1 MVRKGHIVFDNVF
14 WQILIAVI
22 LLSGYVI
29 LSKRLKKIPDIPI
42 GLIILYLITR
52 IIAAITRDL
61 SWATEWAPWIQVAS
75 AVILSW
81 AIARLTF
88 FLLIELPLRLRKK
101 EELPNIT
108 RDLILLTCY
117 AILFFIV
124 LRFKSNINLTG
135 ILTTSAVLTVVVGFA
150 AQTTLSSLISGLIL
164 QIERPFGLGDWIKIE
179 EKQGRVVGITWK
191 STRLLTREKVLMY
204 IPNAEIT
211 NKSFFN
217 YSRPNRMLV
226 ARLYIGIEY
235 GVAPNKVKN
244 VIIQVLNQ
252 HPQVLKTPPP
262 DIYLK
267 EFGDFAI
274 TYEIRFCHSNFA
286 NEPKIKSDINYQ
298 IWYAL
303 RRNDIKIPF
312 PIRDVHLNH
321 IENRLQTKEL
331 KAQRSSF
338 NIEGLLA
345 QVSVLSALSAEIR
358 TQIAE
363 RSMIAEYGVGEFIVR
378 QGDQGDSL
386 YIIRTGSCG
395 VYVKRDG
402 KHENRIATIESGEFF
417 GEMSLLTG
425 EPITATVR
433 AMVDTSVIIIDKENF
448 SNILNDNP
456 AISVQLGEIL
466 AKRQKELAE
475 EAGRMVAATPS
486 SSSMIA
492 KIKSFFRID

>member
-1 MVRKGHIVFDNVF
+1 MFDTVF
-14 WQILIAVI
+14 WQILIVVI
-22 LLSGYVI
+22 FLSGYAI
-29 LSKRLKKIPDIPI
+29 ISKRLKKIPDIPI
-42 GLIILYLITR
+42 GLIILYLITH
-52 IIAAITRDL
+52 IIASITRDL
-61 SWATEWAPWIQVAS
+61 TWANEWTPWIQVAS

-117 AILFFIV
+117 GILLVIV

-150 AQTTLSSLISGLIL
+150 AQTTLSSLISGLML

-191 STRLLTREKVLMY
+191 STRLLTREKILVY

-217 YSRPNRMLV
+217 YSRPNRTLV
-226 ARLYIGIEY
+226 ARVYIGIEY
-235 GVAPNKVKN
+235 GAPPNMVKD
-244 VIIQVLNQ
+244 VLIQVLNQ

-274 TYEIRFCHSNFA
+274 TYEIRFCHINFA

-303 RRNDIKIPF
+303 RRNNIKIPF
-312 PIRDVHLNH
+312 PIRDVHLDH
-321 IENRLQTKEL
+321 IERRFQAKEL
-331 KAQRSSF
+331 EAQKSSF
-338 NIEGLLA
+338 NIEGLLG
-345 QVSVLSALSAEIR
+345 QVSVLSALSPEIR

-363 RSMIAEYGVGEFIVR
+363 RSVIAEYGSGEFIVR
-378 QGDQGDSL
+378 QGDQGSSL

-402 KHENRIATIESGEFF
+402 KQENKIATIESGDFF

-433 AMVDTSVIIIDKENF
+433 AMGDTSVIIIDKKNF
-448 SNILNDNP
+448 STILNDNP
-456 AISVQLGEIL
+456 TISVQLGEIL

-475 EAGRMVAATPS
+475 EAGRIVAAMPS

-492 KIKSFFRID
+492 RIKSFFRID

>member
-1 MVRKGHIVFDNVF
+1 MFDTVF
-14 WQILIAVI
+14 WQILIVVI
-22 LLSGYVI
+22 FLSGYAI
-29 LSKRLKKIPDIPI
+29 MSKRLQKIPAIPI

-52 IIAAITRDL
+52 IIALISRDL
-61 SWATEWAPWIQVAS
+61 NWATEWTPWIQVAS
-75 AVILSW
+75 VVILSW

-88 FLLIELPLRLRKK
+88 FLFIELPLRLRKK

-117 AILFFIV
+117 AILLVIV

-135 ILTTSAVLTVVVGFA
+135 IMTTSAVLTVVVGFA

-164 QIERPFGLGDWIKIE
+164 QIERPFGLGDWIKLGE
-179 EKQGRVVGITWK
+179 NQGRVVGITWK
-191 STRLLTREKVLMY
+191 STRLLTREKILVY

-211 NKSFFN
+211 NKSFSN
-217 YSRPNRMLV
+217 YSRPNRTLV
-226 ARLYIGIEY
+226 ARVYIGIEY
-235 GVAPNKVKN
+235 GAPPNTVKD

-252 HPQVLKTPPP
+252 HPQVLKIPPP

-274 TYEIRFCHSNFA
+274 TYEIRFCHHNFA

-303 RRNDIKIPF
+303 RRNNIKIPF

-321 IENRLQTKEL
+321 IERRFQTKEL
-331 KAQRSSF
+331 EAQKSSF
-338 NIEGLLA
+338 NIEGLLG
-345 QVSVLSALSAEIR
+345 QVSVLSSLSAEIL

-363 RSMIAEYGVGEFIVR
+363 RSVIAEYGAGEFIVR

-395 VYVKRDG
+395 VYVRRNG
-402 KHENRIATIESGEFF
+402 KQENRIATIDSSEFF

-433 AMVDTSVIIIDKENF
+433 AMIDTSIIIIDKENF

-475 EAGRMVAATPS
+475 EAGRIVADTPS
-486 SSSMIA
+486 SSNMIA
-492 KIKSFFRID
+492 KIKTFFRID

>member
-1 MVRKGHIVFDNVF
+1 MFDTVF
-14 WQILIAVI
+14 WQILIVVI
-22 LLSGYVI
+22 FLSGYAI
-29 LSKRLKKIPDIPI
+29 ISKRLQKIPDIPI

-52 IIAAITRDL
+52 IIASITRDL
-61 SWATEWAPWIQVAS
+61 TWAAEWAPWIKVAS

-81 AIARLTF
+81 AVARLSF
-88 FLLIELPLRLRKK
+88 FIFIELPLRLRKK
-101 EELPNIT
+101 KELPNIT

-117 AILFFIV
+117 AVLLVIV

-150 AQTTLSSLISGLIL
+150 AQTTLSSLISGLML
-164 QIERPFGLGDWIKIE
+164 QIERPFGLGDWIKLE
-179 EKQGRVVGITWK
+179 DMQGLVIGITWK
-191 STRLLTREKVLMY
+191 STRLLTREKVMVY

-211 NKSFFN
+211 NKSFVN
-217 YSRPNRMLV
+217 YSRPNRTIV
-226 ARLYIGIEY
+226 ARVYIGIEY
-235 GVAPNKVKN
+235 GAPPNTVKD

-252 HPQVLKTPPP
+252 HPMVLKTPPP
-262 DIYLK
+262 DVYLR

-274 TYEIRFCHSNFA
+274 TYEVRFCHSNYG
-286 NEPKIKSDINYQ
+286 NEPKIKSDINYK

-303 RRNDIKIPF
+303 RRHNIKIPF

-321 IENRLQTKEL
+321 IERRFQAKEF
-331 KAQRSSF
+331 KAQKSSY
-338 NIEGLLA
+338 NIEGLLG
-345 QVSVLSALSAEIR
+345 QVSVFSALSAEIR

-363 RSMIAEYGVGEFIVR
+363 RSVIAEYGAGEFIVR
-378 QGDQGDSL
+378 QGDQGNAL

-395 VYVKRDG
+395 IYVRKNG
-402 KHENRIATIESGEFF
+402 KQENRIATIDSGGFF

-448 SNILNDNP
+448 SIILNDNP

-475 EAGRMVAATPS
+475 EAGRIVAHTPS

>member
-1 MVRKGHIVFDNVF
+1 MFDTVF
-14 WQILIAVI
+14 WQILIVVI
-22 LLSGYVI
+22 FLSSYAI
-29 LSKRLKKIPDIPI
+29 ISKRLQKMPDIPI

-52 IIAAITRDL
+52 IIASIARDL
-61 SWATEWAPWIQVAS
+61 TLVAEWAPWIQVAS

-101 EELPNIT
+101 EALPNIT

-117 AILFFIV
+117 AVLLVIV

-164 QIERPFGLGDWIKIE
+164 QIERPFGLGDWIKLGE
-179 EKQGRVVGITWK
+179 NQGRVVGITWK
-191 STRLLTREKVLMY
+191 STRLLTREKIQVY

-217 YSRPNRMLV
+217 YSRPNLTLV
-226 ARLYIGIEY
+226 ARVYIAIEY
-235 GVAPNKVKN
+235 GAPPNTVKD

-252 HPQVLKTPPP
+252 HSQVLKTPPP

-274 TYEIRFCHSNFA
+274 TYEVRFCHSNFA
-286 NEPKIKSDINYQ
+286 NEPKIKSDINTQ

-312 PIRDVHLNH
+312 PIRDLHYKH
-321 IENRLQTKEL
+321 IERRFQAKEIE
-331 KAQRSSF
+331 KQRSSF
-338 NIEGLLA
+338 NIEGLLG
-345 QVSVLSALSAEIR
+345 QVSVLSALSTDIR

-363 RSMIAEYGVGEFIVR
+363 RSEIAEYGAGEFVVR

-386 YIIRTGSCG
+386 YIIRTGTCG

-402 KHENRIATIESGEFF
+402 SEENRIATIERGEFF

-433 AMVDTSVIIIDKENF
+433 AIVDTSVIIIDKENF
-448 SNILNDNP
+448 SNILNNNP
-456 AISVQLGEIL
+456 AISIQLGEIL

-475 EAGRMVAATPS
+475 EAGRTNADTPS

-492 KIKSFFRID
+492 KIKWFFRID

>member
-1 MVRKGHIVFDNVF
+1 VFDTVF
-14 WQILIAVI
+14 WQILIVVI
-22 LLSGYVI
+22 FLSGYAI
-29 LSKRLKKIPDIPI
+29 MSKRLQKIPAIPI

-52 IIAAITRDL
+52 IIALISRDL
-61 SWATEWAPWIQVAS
+61 NWATEWTPWIQVAS
-75 AVILSW
+75 VVILSW

-88 FLLIELPLRLRKK
+88 FLFIELPLRLRKK

-117 AILFFIV
+117 AILFVIV

-135 ILTTSAVLTVVVGFA
+135 IMTTSAVLTVVVGFA

-164 QIERPFGLGDWIKIE
+164 QIERPFGLGDWIKLG
-179 EKQGRVVGITWK
+179 EKQGRVIGITWK
-191 STRLLTREKVLMY
+191 STRLLTREKILVY

-211 NKSFFN
+211 NKSFSN
-217 YSRPNRMLV
+217 YSRPNRTLV
-226 ARLYIGIEY
+226 ARVYIGIEY
-235 GVAPNKVKN
+235 GAPPNTVKD

-252 HPQVLKTPPP
+252 HPQVLKIPPP

-274 TYEIRFCHSNFA
+274 TYEIRFCHHNFA

-303 RRNDIKIPF
+303 RRNNIKIPF

-321 IENRLQTKEL
+321 IERRFQTKEL
-331 KAQRSSF
+331 EAQKSSF
-338 NIEGLLA
+338 NIEGLLG
-345 QVSVLSALSAEIR
+345 QVSVLSSLSAEIL

-363 RSMIAEYGVGEFIVR
+363 RSVIAEYGAGEFIVR

-395 VYVKRDG
+395 VYVRRNG
-402 KHENRIATIESGEFF
+402 KQENRIATIDSSEFF

-433 AMVDTSVIIIDKENF
+433 AMIDTSIIIIDKENF

-475 EAGRMVAATPS
+475 EAGRIVADTPS
-486 SSSMIA
+486 SSNMIA
-492 KIKSFFRID
+492 KIKTFFRID

>member
-1 MVRKGHIVFDNVF
+1 VFNTVF
-14 WQILIAVI
+14 WQILTVVVF
-22 LLSGYVI
+22 LSAYAI
-29 LSKRLKKIPDIPI
+29 ISKRLKKIPDIPI

-52 IIAAITRDL
+52 IIASIARDL
-61 SWATEWAPWIQVAS
+61 TWAAVWAPWIQVAS
-75 AVILSW
+75 SVILSW

-88 FLLIELPLRLRKK
+88 FLFIELPLRLRKK
-101 EELPNIT
+101 EALPNIT

-117 AILFFIV
+117 AILLIIV

-150 AQTTLSSLISGLIL
+150 AQTTLSSLIAGLML

-179 EKQGRVVGITWK
+179 EMQGRVIGITWK
-191 STRLLTREKVLMY
+191 STRLLTREKILVY

-217 YSRPNRMLV
+217 YSKPNRMV
-226 ARLYIGIEY
+226 MARVYIGIEY
-235 GVAPNKVKN
+235 GAPPNMVKD
-244 VIIQVLNQ
+244 VILQVLNQ
-252 HPQVLKTPPP
+252 HHQVLKTPPP

-274 TYEIRFCHSNFA
+274 TYEIRFCHNNFA
-286 NEPKIKSDINYQ
+286 NEPRIISDINYQ

-303 RRNDIKIPF
+303 RRNNIKIPF
-312 PIRDVHLNH
+312 PIRDVYFNH
-321 IENRLQTKEL
+321 IERRFQA
-331 KAQRSSF
+331 KALEAQKNSF
-338 NIEGLLA
+338 NIEGLLG
-345 QVSVLSALSAEIR
+345 QVSIFSTLSAEIR
-358 TQIAE
+358 TQISE
-363 RSMIAEYGVGEFIVR
+363 RSLIAEYGAGEFIVR

-386 YIIRTGSCG
+386 YIIRNGSCG
-395 VYVKRDG
+395 VYVSRDG
-402 KHENRIATIESGEFF
+402 KQENRIATIERGEFF

-425 EPITATVR
+425 ELITATVR

-475 EAGRMVAATPS
+475 EAGRKVTATPS

>member
-1 MVRKGHIVFDNVF
+1 MFDTVY
-14 WQILIAVI
+14 WHILIIVI
-22 LLSGYVI
+22 FLSGYAI
-29 LSKRLKKIPDIPI
+29 ISKRFKKIPDIPI
-42 GLIILYLITR
+42 GLFIIYLIAR
-52 IIAAITRDL
+52 IVASITRDL
-61 SWATEWAPWIQVAS
+61 KWAAEWSPWIQVAS
-75 AVILSW
+75 VVILSW
-81 AIARLTF
+81 AVARLTF
-88 FLLIELPLRLRKK
+88 FLFIELPLRLRKK
-101 EELPNIT
+101 KEIPNIT

-117 AILFFIV
+117 AILFVIV

-150 AQTTLSSLISGLIL
+150 AQTTLSSLISGLML
-164 QIERPFGLGDWIKIE
+164 QIERPFGLGDWIKLE
-179 EKQGRVVGITWK
+179 EKHGRVIGITWK
-191 STRLLTREKVLMY
+191 STRLLTREKVLVY

-211 NKSFFN
+211 NKSFLN
-217 YSRPNRMLV
+217 YSRPNRTLV
-226 ARLYIGIEY
+226 ARIYIGIEY
-235 GVAPNKVKN
+235 GAPPNTVKD

-252 HPQVLKTPPP
+252 HPQVLKIPPP
-262 DIYLK
+262 DVYLK

-274 TYEIRFCHSNFA
+274 TYEIRFCHNNFA

-303 RRNDIKIPF
+303 RRNNIKIPF

-321 IENRLQTKEL
+321 IERRFQAKEL
-331 KAQRSSF
+331 EEQKSSF
-338 NIEGLLA
+338 NIEGLLS
-345 QVSVLSALSAEIR
+345 QVSVFSALSAEIR

-363 RSMIAEYGVGEFIVR
+363 RSEIAQYGAGEFIVR
-378 QGDQGDSL
+378 QGDQGNSL

-395 VYVKRDG
+395 IYVSRNG
-402 KHENRIATIESGEFF
+402 RQENRIATIESGEFF

-475 EAGRMVAATPS
+475 EAGRIVTVTPS

>member
-1 MVRKGHIVFDNVF
+1 VFDTVF
-14 WQILIAVI
+14 WQILIVVI
-22 LLSGYVI
+22 FLSGYAI
-29 LSKRLKKIPDIPI
+29 ISKRLQKIPDIPI
-42 GLIILYLITR
+42 GLLILYLITR
-52 IIAAITRDL
+52 IVALITRDL
-61 SWATEWAPWIQVAS
+61 NWAADWAPWIQVAS

-81 AIARLTF
+81 AVARLSF
-88 FLLIELPLRLRKK
+88 FLFIELPLRLRKK

-108 RDLILLTCY
+108 RDLIMLTCY
-117 AILFFIV
+117 AILLVIV

-135 ILTTSAVLTVVVGFA
+135 IMTTSAVLTVVVGFA
-150 AQTTLSSLISGLIL
+150 AQTTLSSLISGLML
-164 QIERPFGLGDWIKIE
+164 QIERPFGLGDWIKLGE
-179 EKQGRVVGITWK
+179 NQGLVIGITWK
-191 STRLLTREKVLMY
+191 STRLLTREKFLVY

-217 YSRPNRMLV
+217 YSRPNRTLV
-226 ARLYIGIEY
+226 ARINIGIEY
-235 GVAPNKVKN
+235 GTPPNTVKD

-303 RRNDIKIPF
+303 RRNNIKIPF

-321 IENRLQTKEL
+321 IERRFEAKEL
-331 KAQRSSF
+331 EAQKSTF
-338 NIEGLLA
+338 NIEGLLG
-345 QVSVLSALSAEIR
+345 QVSVLSALSDEIQ

-363 RSMIAEYGVGEFIVR
+363 RSVIAEYGAGEFIVR
-378 QGDQGDSL
+378 QGDQGNSL
-386 YIIRTGSCG
+386 YIIRTGTCG
-395 VYVKRDG
+395 VYVRRNG
-402 KHENRIATIESGEFF
+402 KQENRIATINSGEFF

-448 SNILNDNP
+448 SKILNDNP
-456 AISVQLGEIL
+456 TISVQLGEIL

-475 EAGRMVAATPS
+475 EAGRTVADTPS
-486 SSSMIA
+486 SSRMIA

>member
-1 MVRKGHIVFDNVF
+1 VFDTVF
-14 WQILIAVI
+14 WQILIVVI
-22 LLSGYVI
+22 FLSSYAI
-29 LSKRLKKIPDIPI
+29 ISNRLQKIPAIPI
-42 GLIILYLITR
+42 GLFIFYLITR
-52 IIAAITRDL
+52 IIALITRDL
-61 SWATEWAPWIQVAS
+61 NWAAEWAPWIQVAS
-75 AVILSW
+75 SVILSW
-81 AIARLTF
+81 AVARLTF
-88 FLLIELPLRLRKK
+88 FLFIELPLRLRKK
-101 EELPNIT
+101 KELPNIT

-117 AILFFIV
+117 AILLVIV

-164 QIERPFGLGDWIKIE
+164 QIERPFGLGDWIKLG
-179 EKQGRVVGITWK
+179 EKHGRVVGITWK
-191 STRLLTREKVLMY
+191 STRLLTREKILVY

-217 YSRPNRMLV
+217 YSRPNRTLV
-226 ARLYIGIEY
+226 ARIYIGIEY
-235 GVAPNKVKN
+235 GAPPNVVKD
-244 VIIQVLNQ
+244 VILQVLNQ
-252 HPQVLKTPPP
+252 HFQVLKTPPP
-262 DIYLK
+262 DVYLK

-274 TYEIRFCHSNFA
+274 TYEIRFCHNNFA

-303 RRNDIKIPF
+303 RRNNIKIPF
-312 PIRDVHLNH
+312 PIRDVQFNH
-321 IENRLQTKEL
+321 IERRFQAKEL
-331 KAQRSSF
+331 EAQKSSY
-338 NIEGLLA
+338 NIEQLLG

-363 RSMIAEYGVGEFIVR
+363 RSVISEYGAGEFIVR

-395 VYVKRDG
+395 VYVSKNGRQ
-402 KHENRIATIESGEFF
+402 ENRIATIDSGGFF

-448 SNILNDNP
+448 SIILNDNP
-456 AISVQLGEIL
+456 TISVQLGEIL

-475 EAGRMVAATPS
+475 EAGRIVTDTPS
-486 SSSMIA
+486 SISMIA
-492 KIKSFFRID
+492 KIKSFFRVD

>member
-1 MVRKGHIVFDNVF
+1 MFDTVF
-14 WQILIAVI
+14 WQILIIVI
-22 LLSGYVI
+22 FLSGYAVI
-29 LSKRLKKIPDIPI
+29 SKRFQKIPAIPI

-52 IIAAITRDL
+52 IIALIARNL
-61 SWATEWAPWIQVAS
+61 NWATEWAPWIQVAS
-75 AVILSW
+75 VVILSW
-81 AIARLTF
+81 AVVRLTF
-88 FLLIELPLRLRKK
+88 FLFVELPLRLRKK
-101 EELPNIT
+101 KELPSIT

-117 AILFFIV
+117 AILFVIV
-124 LRFKSNINLTG
+124 LRVKSNINLTG

-164 QIERPFGLGDWIKIE
+164 QIERPFGLGDWIKLGE
-179 EKQGRVVGITWK
+179 NRGRVIGITWK
-191 STRLLTREKVLMY
+191 STRLLTRQDVLVY

-217 YSRPNRMLV
+217 YSKPNRRLV
-226 ARLYIGIEY
+226 ARLDIGIEY
-235 GVAPNKVKN
+235 GAPPNTVKD

-252 HPQVLKTPPP
+252 HPQVLKIPPP

-274 TYEIRFCHSNFA
+274 TYEIRFYHNNFA
-286 NEPKIKSDINYQ
+286 NERKIKSDINYQ

-303 RRNDIKIPF
+303 RRNNIKIPF
-312 PIRDVHLNH
+312 PIRDVHHKH
-321 IENRLQTKEL
+321 IERRFQAKEL
-331 KAQRSSF
+331 ETQRSSF
-338 NIEGLLA
+338 NIEGLLKR
-345 QVSVLSALSAEIR
+345 VSVLSALSAEIR

-363 RSMIAEYGVGEFIVR
+363 RSEIVDYGAGEFIVR

-395 VYVKRDG
+395 VYVRKNG
-402 KHENRIATIESGEFF
+402 KQENRIATIDSGEFF

-425 EPITATVR
+425 EPTTATVR

-448 SNILNDNP
+448 SEILNDNP

-475 EAGRMVAATPS
+475 EAGRIVADTPS

>member
-1 MVRKGHIVFDNVF
+1 VFDTVF
-14 WQILIAVI
+14 WQILIVVI
-22 LLSGYVI
+22 FLSGYAI
-29 LSKRLKKIPDIPI
+29 MSKRLQKIPAIPI

-52 IIAAITRDL
+52 IIALISRDL
-61 SWATEWAPWIQVAS
+61 NWATEWTPWIQVAS
-75 AVILSW
+75 VVILSW

-88 FLLIELPLRLRKK
+88 FLFIELPLRLRKK

-117 AILFFIV
+117 AILFVIV

-135 ILTTSAVLTVVVGFA
+135 IMTTSAVLTVVVGFA

-164 QIERPFGLGDWIKIE
+164 QIERPFGLGDWIKLG

-191 STRLLTREKVLMY
+191 STRLLTREKILVY

-211 NKSFFN
+211 NKSFSN
-217 YSRPNRMLV
+217 YSRPNRTLV
-226 ARLYIGIEY
+226 ARVYIGIEY
-235 GVAPNKVKN
+235 GAPPNTVKD

-252 HPQVLKTPPP
+252 HPQVLKIPPP

-274 TYEIRFCHSNFA
+274 TYEIRFCHHNFA

-303 RRNDIKIPF
+303 RRNNIKIPF

-321 IENRLQTKEL
+321 IERRFQTKEL
-331 KAQRSSF
+331 EAQKSSF
-338 NIEGLLA
+338 NIEGLLG
-345 QVSVLSALSAEIR
+345 QVSVLSSLSAEIL

-363 RSMIAEYGVGEFIVR
+363 RSVIAEYGAGEFIVR

-395 VYVKRDG
+395 VYVRRNG
-402 KHENRIATIESGEFF
+402 KQENRIATIDSSEFF

-433 AMVDTSVIIIDKENF
+433 AMIDTSIIIIDKENF

-475 EAGRMVAATPS
+475 EAGRIVADTPS
-486 SSSMIA
+486 SSNMIA
-492 KIKSFFRID
+492 KIKTFFRID

>member
-1 MVRKGHIVFDNVF
+1 VFDTVF
-14 WQILIAVI
+14 WQILIVVI
-22 LLSGYVI
+22 FLSGYAI
-29 LSKRLKKIPDIPI
+29 MSKRLQKIPAIPI

-52 IIAAITRDL
+52 IIALISRDL
-61 SWATEWAPWIQVAS
+61 NWATEWTPWIQVAS
-75 AVILSW
+75 VVILSW

-88 FLLIELPLRLRKK
+88 FLFIELPLRLRKK

-117 AILFFIV
+117 AILFVIV

-135 ILTTSAVLTVVVGFA
+135 IMTTSAVLTVVVGFA

-164 QIERPFGLGDWIKIE
+164 QIERPFGLGDWIKLGE
-179 EKQGRVVGITWK
+179 NQGRVVGITWK
-191 STRLLTREKVLMY
+191 STRLLTREKILVY

-211 NKSFFN
+211 NKSFSN
-217 YSRPNRMLV
+217 YSRPNRTLV
-226 ARLYIGIEY
+226 ARVYIGIEY
-235 GVAPNKVKN
+235 GAPPNTVKD

-252 HPQVLKTPPP
+252 HPQVLKIPPP

-274 TYEIRFCHSNFA
+274 TYEIRFCHHNFA

-303 RRNDIKIPF
+303 RRNNIKIPF

-321 IENRLQTKEL
+321 IERRFQTKEL
-331 KAQRSSF
+331 EAQKSSF
-338 NIEGLLA
+338 NIEGLLG
-345 QVSVLSALSAEIR
+345 QVSVLSSLSAEIL

-363 RSMIAEYGVGEFIVR
+363 RSVIAEYGAGEFIVR

-395 VYVKRDG
+395 VYVRRNG
-402 KHENRIATIESGEFF
+402 KQENRIATIDSSEFF

-433 AMVDTSVIIIDKENF
+433 AMIDTSIIIIDKENF

-475 EAGRMVAATPS
+475 EAGRIVADTPS
-486 SSSMIA
+486 SSNMIA
-492 KIKSFFRID
+492 KIKTFFRID

>member
-1 MVRKGHIVFDNVF
+1 VFDTVF
-14 WQILIAVI
+14 WQILIVVI
-22 LLSGYVI
+22 FLSAYAI
-29 LSKRLKKIPDIPI
+29 ISKRLQKIPDIPI
-42 GLIILYLITR
+42 GFIILYLIAR
-52 IIAAITRDL
+52 IIALITRDL
-61 SWATEWAPWIQVAS
+61 NWAADWAPWIQVAS
-75 AVILSW
+75 TIILSW
-81 AIARLTF
+81 AVARLSF
-88 FLLIELPLRLRKK
+88 FLFIELPLRLRKK
-101 EELPNIT
+101 KELPNIT

-117 AILFFIV
+117 AILLVIV

-150 AQTTLSSLISGLIL
+150 AQTTLSSLISGLML

-179 EKQGRVVGITWK
+179 EMQGRVIGITWK
-191 STRLLTREKVLMY
+191 STRLLTREKTLVY

-211 NKSFFN
+211 NKSFIN
-217 YSRPNRMLV
+217 YSRPNRTLV
-226 ARLYIGIEY
+226 ARIYIGIEY
-235 GVAPNKVKN
+235 GAPPNTVKD
-244 VIIQVLNQ
+244 VILQVLNQ
-252 HPQVLKTPPP
+252 HHQVLKIPPP
-262 DIYLK
+262 DIYLR

-274 TYEIRFCHSNFA
+274 TYEIRFCHNNFA

-303 RRNDIKIPF
+303 RRNNIKIPF

-321 IENRLQTKEL
+321 IERRFQA
-331 KAQRSSF
+331 KALEAQKSSF
-338 NIEGLLA
+338 NVEGLLG
-345 QVSVLSALSAEIR
+345 QVSIFSALSAEIR

-363 RSMIAEYGVGEFIVR
+363 RSLIAEYGAGEFIVR
-378 QGDQGDSL
+378 QGDQGYSL
-386 YIIRTGSCG
+386 YVIRTGSCG
-395 VYVKRDG
+395 VYLRRDG
-402 KHENRIATIESGEFF
+402 KQENRIATIDRGDFF

-475 EAGRMVAATPS
+475 EAGRIVAATPS